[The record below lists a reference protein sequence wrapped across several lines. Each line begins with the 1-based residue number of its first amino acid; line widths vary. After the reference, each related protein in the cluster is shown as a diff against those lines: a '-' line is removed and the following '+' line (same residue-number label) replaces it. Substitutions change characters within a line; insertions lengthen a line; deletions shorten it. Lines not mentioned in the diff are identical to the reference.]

1 MKTRIVILGMIL
13 SLMTIGC
20 SKNDAKDETLIT
32 ADEVSVNAKV
42 DAMNNDVANI
52 AEDEFNTEN
61 GVSGRS
67 ANATNNFLP
76 DCASFTRVPATGL
89 PEVGGNIVK
98 TIDFGTTGCLMP
110 RGGVLKGKMII
121 TMPYQPGAAS
131 HTATVTFE
139 NFYHNSR
146 KVEGTKTFTRTIVA
160 ATALYPI
167 AHPKVVMTMNLT
179 ITLADGR
186 VVTRIGSRTREITM
200 GYGDSDITNN
210 EYTVTGSWTTTFPN
224 TTTQTSEITNPI
236 IVKLACT
243 PTNSALSKGIIAFT
257 RNSNTAT
264 LDYGDGTCDNLAVF
278 TKNGVSVTITLGN

>member
-13 SLMTIGC
+13 SLVTISC
-20 SKNDAKDETLIT
+20 SKNDAKDEALIT

-52 AEDEFNTEN
+52 AEDEFNADN
-61 GVSGRS
+61 GVSGRP
-67 ANATNNFLP
+67 ANSTNNFLP
-76 DCASFTRVPATGL
+76 DCAVITRVPATGL
-89 PEVGGNIVK
+89 PEAGGNIVK
-98 TIDFGTTGCLMP
+98 TINFGTTGCVMP
-110 RGGVLKGKMII
+110 GGAVLKGKMII

-139 NFYHNSR
+139 NFYHNLR
-146 KVEGTKTFTRTIVA
+146 KVEGTKTLTRTLVG
-160 ATALYPI
+160 ATATN
-167 AHPKVVMTMNLT
+167 AGHPKVVMTMNLT

-186 VVTRIGSRTREITM
+186 VVTRNGTRTREIIV
-200 GYGDSDITNN
+200 GYGDGDVTNN
-210 EYTVTGSWTTTFPN
+210 VYEVTGNWTTTFPN

-243 PTNSALSKGIIAFT
+243 PTNSALSKGIITFT

-278 TKNGVSVTITLGN
+278 TKNGVSTTITLGN